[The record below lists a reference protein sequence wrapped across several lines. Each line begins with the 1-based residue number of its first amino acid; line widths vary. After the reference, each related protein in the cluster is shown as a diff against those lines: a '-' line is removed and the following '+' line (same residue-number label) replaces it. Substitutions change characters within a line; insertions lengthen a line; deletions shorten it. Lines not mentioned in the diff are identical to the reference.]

1 MLEIGSCYPRR
12 MEDQPPITASISVN
26 LADMFRIAQVGV
38 WRASAFLKIGLHD
51 LHADHHADFDLSGG
65 VQYRFWPSPLPRET
79 AEAAVDEYRHW
90 LIGSCLKELDQF
102 FSLFLDRAWWVIE
115 AASLH
120 NQRVAS
126 DHMFDQKF
134 AGTTNVA
141 TKIERVAAA
150 VGFIPELE
158 CFHSLS
164 LARNALTHGAGR
176 VRNRDCNEENGL
188 LLTWVAAAMVIKD
201 GDREIVWR
209 DRPADTYQVEDPGG
223 AAVLLRFDRQYARFG
238 LGEKIELSHENLAE
252 ICWFYQQ
259 QASLVHN
266 QILEHLRQLGIVDN
280 PAGPDAHD
288 ENSS

>member
-12 MEDQPPITASISVN
+12 MEDQPPITASISLN
-26 LADMFRIAQVGV
+26 LADMLRIAQLGV

-51 LHADHHADFDLSGG
+51 LHADHHADFDLSSGG
-65 VQYRFWPSPLPRET
+65 TYRFWPSPLPRET
-79 AEAAVDEYRHW
+79 AEAAVEEYRHW
-90 LIGSCLKELDQF
+90 LIGSCLKDLDQY
-102 FSLFLDRAWWVIE
+102 FSLFLDRAWWILE

-120 NQRVAS
+120 NKQVAS
-126 DHMFDQKF
+126 DYAFDRKF
-134 AGTTNVA
+134 PDTTNVA
-141 TKIERVAAA
+141 VKLEIVAAKI
-150 VGFIPELE
+150 GTEPELE
-158 CFHSLS
+158 CFRSLS
-164 LARNALTHGAGR
+164 LARNALTHGAGI
-176 VRNRDCNEENGL
+176 VRERDCNEEGAL
-188 LLTWVAAAMVIKD
+188 LIIWVAINTVLKD
-201 GDREIVWR
+201 GDREIPLQDV
-209 DRPADTYQVEDPGG
+209 AGYQVKGPGG
-223 AAVLLRFDRQYARFG
+223 AQVLIRQDRQYARFG